1 MPAKWIKQG
10 ETILGNGEKDIKYT
24 CDAFPGYCIVS
35 KKRAIKHANRIGY
48 WMHTEYEVRKE
59 TEQHSAVKRCST
71 LKAAKEAVESGVI
84 DKLLDELR
92 TRGSEG

>member
-35 KKRAIKHANRIGY
+35 QKRAIKHANGVGY

-71 LKAAKEAVESGVI
+71 LKDAKEVVESGVI

>member
-35 KKRAIKHANRIGY
+35 KKRAIKHANGIGY
-48 WMHTEYEVRKE
+48 WMHTEYEVTKE
-59 TEQHSAVKRCST
+59 TEHLAAVKRCST
-71 LKAAKEAVESGVI
+71 LKAAKEAIESGVI
-84 DKLLDELR
+84 EKLLGTAG
-92 TRGSEG
+92 TRGEQR

>member
-35 KKRAIKHANRIGY
+35 QKRAIKHANGVGY
-48 WMHTEYEVRKE
+48 WTHTEYEVTKK
-59 TEQHSAVKRCST
+59 TEHHTAVKRCST
-71 LKAAKEAVESGVI
+71 LKDAKEVVESGVI
-84 DKLLDELR
+84 DKLLGTAG
-92 TRGSEG
+92 TRGEQR

>member
-35 KKRAIKHANRIGY
+35 QKRAIQHANGVGY

-71 LKAAKEAVESGVI
+71 LKDAKEVVESGVI

>member
-10 ETILGNGEKDIKYT
+10 ETVLGNGEKDIKYT

-35 KKRAIKHANRIGY
+35 QKRAIPHANGVGY

-71 LKAAKEAVESGVI
+71 LKDAKEVVESGVI